1 MMIKAIVVA
10 AVFWLLPLPALFCV
24 KMADKKISALYGYLT
39 GVLYN
44 LLIFHISNGLLRL
57 SGGSLGMKHIAVMLL
72 SNVILL
78 LVGIILCVR
87 NLKSNSKKLKRHGRE
102 NAIGK
107 TPKTGQSGSK
117 KQSAGRDWLA
127 TTILVIA
134 VVICLLGG
142 FSYLLYEPNNAVT
155 LMAAV
160 NRLDFF
166 PVVPKESMVSLGY
179 YLVKLLGLTP
189 AYALC
194 VTIPLIFYPSAI
206 LLLWLMTGLVEEKN
220 LQTKALFFLIEVML
234 LLIGDGKYTYPGL
247 VLHGL
252 NQITNI
258 SLVICVPLAFIL
270 SFRVFIREQKD
281 GIWLLVFDIV
291 AACFLWRT
299 CGFVCIA
306 MVVLFALVFVGRRY
320 LSWFQPSQS

>member
-57 SGGSLGMKHIAVMLL
+57 SGGSLGMNHIAVVLL

-78 LVGIILCVR
+78 LAGIILWVR
-87 NLKSNSKKLKRHGRE
+87 SLKSNRKKLRHGRE
-102 NAIGK
+102 TAIRK
-107 TPKTGQSGSK
+107 TQKRGQSGSK
-117 KQSAGRDWLA
+117 KQSGRDWLA
-127 TTILVIA
+127 ITILVIA
-134 VVICLLGG
+134 AVACLLGG
-142 FSYLLYEPNNAVT
+142 RFYLLYEPNNAVP

-270 SFRVFIREQKD
+270 SFRIFVKKRKD

-299 CGFVCIA
+299 CGFVCIVV
-306 MVVLFALVFVGRRY
+306 VVLFVLVFVGRRY